1 MFSTLLVKLI
11 FAHAH
16 SCEKSLSA
24 ASDESDRFFSVSSPV
39 PDYVKA
45 TVETVMKTTR
55 RRMME
60 MCWHS
65 SQDRCVC
72 VCVCVRERDVCVCVC
87 VCVRGVCVCVCE
99 RERRVCVCVRACVCV
114 CVCERETCVCVC
126 VCV

>member
-1 MFSTLLVKLI
+1 MCDSDGGGPNFPSGCFLHCLVKLI

-45 TVETVMKTTR
+45 TVETVMKIHETEDDGDVLAFLTG
-55 RRMME
+55 
-60 MCWHS
+60 
-65 SQDRCVC
+65 QVC
-72 VCVCVRERDVCVCVC
+72 VCVCVC
-87 VCVRGVCVCVCE
+87 VCVRE
-99 RERRVCVCVRACVCV
+99 RERRVCVCVRACA
-114 CVCERETCVCVC
+114 CVCVC